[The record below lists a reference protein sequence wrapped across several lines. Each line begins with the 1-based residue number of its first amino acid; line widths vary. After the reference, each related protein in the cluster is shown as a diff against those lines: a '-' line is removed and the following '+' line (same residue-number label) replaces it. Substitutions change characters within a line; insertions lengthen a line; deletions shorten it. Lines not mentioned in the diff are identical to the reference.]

1 MGWIDQRGSSVL
13 PRNECLRLLTLHAG
27 GVGRVGV
34 ATNGAP
40 VIVPVNYRM
49 MGSDVL
55 VQVGRGTVLDA
66 VEHHRAIAFE
76 VDSELP
82 PEAWSVYVR
91 GPARRLE
98 CSAALAAP
106 TPAGAAP
113 SVPHPGTALVVIRSD
128 VVSGRRFP
136 VPPVGLEAGTPSR
149 PLAAIGMR
157 RPVCVRAGTTIRG
170 AAAAMEAEQVSGVV
184 LGDHP
189 AWLVSEHDLVGGL
202 AAGLSPD
209 SPAADVATRAPLW
222 ATTTTTVQGAVA
234 LMAKHCLEHLLVIT
248 AEGELVGVL
257 SRREA
262 LRLLVQER
270 DQSPAGARTSEG
282 VAPGV

>member
-1 MGWIDQRGSSVL
+1 MGWIDQRGSFVL
-13 PRNECLRLLTLHAG
+13 RRNECLRLLSLHAG
-27 GVGRVGV
+27 GVGRLGV

-49 MGSDVL
+49 LGPDVL
-55 VQVGRGTVLDA
+55 LQIGRGTMLDA
-66 VEHHRAIAFE
+66 VEHHRAVAFE

-98 CSAALAAP
+98 CSAALAAA

-113 SVPHPGTALVVIRSD
+113 SVPHPGTALVVVRSD

-136 VPPVGLEAGTPSR
+136 LPPAGLGVGAPSR

-157 RPVCVRAGTTIRG
+157 RPVRVRAGTTIRG
-170 AAAAMEAEQVSGVV
+170 AAAAMEAEQVSAVV

-189 AWLVSEHDLVGGL
+189 TWLVSEHDLVGGL

-209 SPAADVATRAPLW
+209 SAAADVATRTPLW
-222 ATTTTTVQGAVA
+222 ATTTTTVEDAVA

-270 DQSPAGARTSEG
+270 DQSPIDRVTSEG
-282 VAPGV
+282 VTAGV